1 MGNAGERVRQDHQG
15 KGFAQP
21 LVPLAAI
28 PEVARIKPSLSE
40 AALTEANEVTLKG
53 ASLSDAA
60 ESGASVALATGNKT
74 SLTEASVTYGPT
86 LPEPT

>member
-1 MGNAGERVRQDHQG
+1 MGNVGERVRQDHQG

-21 LVPLAAI
+21 LVPLAAT

-40 AALTEANEVTLKG
+40 AALTEA
-53 ASLSDAA
+53 A
-60 ESGASVALATGNKT
+60 ESGASVALATRNKT
-74 SLTEASVTYGPT
+74 SLTEASVTFGST